1 MQAML
6 ESLAGRLERGA
17 VMESRTVVA
26 WIGEGDL
33 AKGLKD
39 VQVRFPDVVMGSYPF
54 VDGVRY
60 GSNLVLRGRVVGR
73 LEAAVG
79 EVEAMVA
86 GVKASGV
93 VRVWD

>member
-39 VQVRFPDVVMGSYPF
+39 VQARFPDVVMGSYPF

-60 GSNLVLRGRVVGR
+60 GSNLVLRG
-73 LEAAVG
+73 
-79 EVEAMVA
+79 
-86 GVKASGV
+86 
-93 VRVWD
+93 W